1 MSKLTLQPTLVPE
14 VFETVEIAR
23 QPLNHNHIVTTG
35 EPAAVYVARS
45 KENNGVT
52 KIIPTQ
58 EQEPN
63 PGGAITIGG
72 ATATVFYQP
81 GMFYTGQDVLLL
93 RHPRMTEASALVL
106 VVLLRAQMGKF
117 SWGSNGVTLARVR
130 RLRILVPTVD
140 TDGMSEVDWV
150 TLEKEGERLL
160 AAIRERINAQ
170 ALNHKTRPAV
180 TVPELVFKPMI
191 IRDVFDSCRQAPS
204 WLYVRSVKEKGT
216 PVYPHV
222 TNVIKNNSIHRII
235 SEQGKPPNPG
245 NAITVGADNQPVAY
259 QPHPFYGGEALLELR
274 SQHLTEENALVLC
287 AAIRQAAAKFS
298 WHHKSS
304 MTRLLRTRIMV
315 PVTVDAAGYEVVDW
329 AAMSH
334 LGQALFGVICDR
346 VNQV

>member
-1 MSKLTLQPTLVPE
+1 
-14 VFETVEIAR
+14 
-23 QPLNHNHIVTTG
+23 
-35 EPAAVYVARS
+35 
-45 KENNGVT
+45 
-52 KIIPTQ
+52 
-58 EQEPN
+58 
-63 PGGAITIGG
+63 
-72 ATATVFYQP
+72 
-81 GMFYTGQDVLLL
+81 MFYTGQDVLLL

-106 VVLLRAQMGKF
+106 VALLQAQMGKF

-140 TDGMSEVDWV
+140 TDGMSEVDWA

-222 TNVIKNNSIHRII
+222 TNVIKNNSIHRFI

-245 NAITVGADNQPVAY
+245 NAITVGADSQAVAY
-259 QPHPFYGGEALLELR
+259 QPAPFYAGEALLELR

-287 AAIRQAAAKFS
+287 AVIRQAVAKFA
-298 WHHKSS
+298 WEYKSCAA
-304 MTRLLRTRIMV
+304 RVLRTRIMV

-329 AAMSH
+329 DAMGH

-346 VNQV
+346 VNRV